1 LNKALYSLKQAP
13 QAWYNK
19 IEACFAKGF
28 KKFHCEHT
36 LFTKLKEEGKLLIV
50 SLYVDDLI
58 FTMNDN
64 NMCEEF
70 KKMMLEFDM
79 SDLGKIR
86 YFLGIEVL

>member
-1 LNKALYSLKQAP
+1 MASNKLHELGTTRLRLVLLKKAS
-13 QAWYNK
+13 
-19 IEACFAKGF
+19 
-28 KKFHCEHT
+28 KKYHCEHT